1 MLHIISQI
9 LEQTL
14 YTVRNTY
21 AQYNLSPPINLECI
35 CVTEA
40 ADSRFQTLAIHGRPA
55 FPEDVGLGQKI
66 TVRFQVI
73 LSRIETYKMLTL
85 NPEQFHGHKPY
96 IHQSN
101 LLSAKSNRPTLGRLA
116 HVIAKEFQLH
126 LVSATLDYTFFSL
139 KHLLTTSIFF
149 LLTFHHRKTRRR
161 QGDRYSSWAES
172 CSSKSVCS

>member
-1 MLHIISQI
+1 MLHLISQI

-35 CVTEA
+35 CVMEA
-40 ADSRFQTLAIHGRPA
+40 ADSRFQTLATHGQPA
-55 FPEDVGLGQKI
+55 FPDDVGLGQKI

-73 LSRIETYKMLTL
+73 LSRTETYKMLTL
-85 NPEQFHGHKPY
+85 NAEQFHGHKPY

-126 LVSATLDYTFFSL
+126 LVSERYPRLYFFKL
-139 KHLLTTSIFF
+139 KTSADWYLF
-149 LLTFHHRKTRRR
+149 LVNIP
-161 QGDRYSSWAES
+161 S
-172 CSSKSVCS
+172 